1 MSESWIPG
9 RRNRRIAQKS
19 ASIERPW
26 NIVPIPPMRTFMGG
40 FLFVQILMVAMKGIL
55 SSLHKPAKGSR
66 KGENGRVLI
75 VAGSRRY
82 HGAAVLS
89 ILGARRFAD
98 LVYFMPGE
106 RDEKLLFAVAQ
117 VPEVIIVKEYPEADC
132 ALAGPGMGDAPL
144 RLGELRKRYRRLV
157 LDGDALRQVEKKE
170 LKGCLITPHEGEFR
184 RLFGMDGSP
193 EHVRAMAERWK
204 CTILKKGMVDVV
216 SDGEEIFLNK
226 TGNAGMTKG
235 GTGDVLAGL
244 LCALYAKNGAVEA
257 ARAAAYLNGRA
268 GDLLLKERGYSYC
281 ASDVAE
287 KLPEAVRR

>member
-1 MSESWIPG
+1 
-9 RRNRRIAQKS
+9 
-19 ASIERPW
+19 
-26 NIVPIPPMRTFMGG
+26 
-40 FLFVQILMVAMKGIL
+40 MKDVL
-55 SSLHKPAKGSR
+55 SSLARPAKNSR

-75 VAGSRRY
+75 VAGSRKY

-106 RDEKLLFAVAQ
+106 RDGKLLFAVAQ
-117 VPEVIIVKEYPEADC
+117 VPEAIVVEEYPVADC

-144 RLGELRKRYRRLV
+144 KPGELKRRYGKVV
-157 LDGDALRQVEKKE
+157 LDGDALRQVERRE

-184 RLFGMDGSP
+184 GLFGIDGSP
-193 EHVRAMAERWK
+193 EHVRAMAEKWG

-226 TGNAGMTKG
+226 AGNAGMTKG

-244 LCALYAKNGAVEA
+244 LCALYAKNGALEA
-257 ARAAAYLNGRA
+257 ARAAAYINGMA
-268 GDLLLKERGYSYC
+268 GDLLFKERGYAYC
-281 ASDVAE
+281 ASDLAE
-287 KLPEAVRR
+287 MLPAAAKLR